1 VRSSGRSDLSVDVAA
16 RVGDRVTLTF
26 VGEIDSTNAEIADSF
41 LTRAL
46 AVADPP
52 REVVLEMGGVTFI
65 DSNGLSVLV
74 RHRRAAGRDVSM
86 IIENPADHLRRL
98 LEITALDALFE
109 LRPASI

>member
-1 VRSSGRSDLSVDVAA
+1 MRSSGRSDLSVDVAA
-16 RVGDRVTLTF
+16 RVDDRVALTF
-26 VGEIDSTNAEIADSF
+26 VGEIESTNAEIVDSF

-52 REVVLEMGGVTFI
+52 REVVLEMSGVTFI

-74 RHRRAAGRDVSM
+74 RHRRAVGRTVS
-86 IIENPADHLRRL
+86 IVIENPADHLRRL